1 MWGQPR
7 RDPGLQ
13 RPPETGDSEASG
25 WEAMDGNTQEET
37 SAGPPAHRMRMA
49 GATGRPESPGRGRAG
64 AALPKAPVVLGG
76 QGVRWGGQGGG
87 CLHVWGLGGM
97 CLREVGPGRATAT
110 SRAGLECPP

>member
-25 WEAMDGNTQEET
+25 WEAVDGNTQEET
-37 SAGPPAHRMRMA
+37 SAGPPAHRMWMA
-49 GATGRPESPGRGRAG
+49 GAAGWPESPGRGRAG
-64 AALPKAPVVLGG
+64 AALPKAPVVLRG

-87 CLHVWGLGGM
+87 CLHV
-97 CLREVGPGRATAT
+97 
-110 SRAGLECPP
+110 